1 MKLKVV
7 KNEELS
13 FNKALAMF
21 GQAPLKINY
30 PEIEEDEIPKPFIK
44 WAGGKRSLIRELHLR
59 LPASYNNYYEPFV
72 GGGAFFCTCSKQSY
86 YIRYKL
92 RSDYYIQGG

>member
-13 FNKALAMF
+13 FNEALAMI
-21 GQAPLKINY
+21 GQAPLKINS
-30 PEIEEDEIPKPFIK
+30 PEIEEDGILKPFIK
-44 WAGGKRSLIRELHLR
+44 WAGGKRSLIKELCLR

-72 GGGAFFCTCSKQSY
+72 GEGALFLHSFRT
-86 YIRYKL
+86 KL
-92 RSDYYIQGG
+92 LYQI